1 MATPST
7 SRTQIA
13 APESQGF
20 DPRRL
25 ARIKPKMQAYV
36 DTGNFSG
43 ITTLLARRGKI
54 IHFDHSGVR
63 DIASQEPLDL
73 STIFR
78 IYSMTKPVV
87 CTALM
92 TLYEEARFH
101 LFDPIAK
108 YLPAFAKVKVW
119 NGNGQPLVDPV
130 RSILIRDLF
139 THTAG
144 LTYNFL
150 EDTPVSKMYLDAG
163 LLSNSDASLES
174 VIAELAR
181 LPLAYQPGSRW
192 HYSMSIDV
200 LAHLIEVLSDR
211 PLQDFLR
218 ERVFAPLGMSDT
230 GFSVSA
236 QNQLRVAAMYGHPDI
251 ATHQFTEI
259 VTSATGPVDVSKTYP
274 TANTTTFARGG
285 HGLFSTA
292 ADYLCFAQML
302 LNRGELDG
310 ERIISPAIA
319 DLMHSNHLPSNLMPY
334 SIAIVAMP
342 GYGFGLGSRVLMD
355 PAASG
360 LPGSA
365 GEFGWA
371 GAANTYFWVDPQREL
386 VGIFMTQHMISI
398 EPAQRDFHVLAYQA
412 LVE

>member
-1 MATPST
+1 MATPSAL
-7 SRTQIA
+7 RIQIA

-36 DTGNFSG
+36 DSGNFSG

-63 DIASQEPLDL
+63 DMASREPLDS
-73 STIFR
+73 STVFR

-101 LFDPIAK
+101 LFEPLAK

-119 NGNGQPLVDPV
+119 NGDGHALVDPV
-130 RSILIRDLF
+130 RPILIRDLF

-163 LLSNSDASLES
+163 LLSDSEVSLES

-200 LAHLIEVLSDR
+200 LAHLIEVLSGR
-211 PLQDFLR
+211 PLQDFLK

-230 GFSVSA
+230 GFSVSP
-236 QNQLRVAAMYGHPDI
+236 QNLSRVAAMYGHPDI
-251 ATHQFTEI
+251 ATHQFTNI

-274 TANTTTFARGG
+274 IGNTTTFARGG

-292 ADYLCFAQML
+292 TDYLCFAQML
-302 LNRGELDG
+302 LNRGALDG
-310 ERIISPAIA
+310 ERIISPAVA
-319 DLMHSNHLPSNLMPY
+319 DLMHCNHLPSNLMPY

>member
-1 MATPST
+1 MPTAHSSAIPS
-7 SRTQIA
+7 A

-20 DPRRL
+20 ETRRL

-36 DTGNFSG
+36 ESGDFSG

-54 IHFDHSGVR
+54 IHFDHSGLR
-63 DIASQEPLDL
+63 DKATREPLDS

-78 IYSMTKPVV
+78 IYSMTKPIV

-101 LFDPIAK
+101 LFDPLAK
-108 YLPAFAKVKVW
+108 YLPAFAKLKVW
-119 NGNGQPLVDPV
+119 NGDGERLVDPV
-130 RSILIRDLF
+130 RPILIRDLF

-150 EDTPVSKMYLDAG
+150 EDTPVSRMYLDAG
-163 LLSNSDASLES
+163 LLSDSKASLER
-174 VIAELAR
+174 VISELAR

-200 LAHLIEVLSDR
+200 LAHLIEVLSGR
-211 PLQDFLR
+211 PLQDFLQ
-218 ERVFAPLGMSDT
+218 ERVFSPLGMNDT
-230 GFSVSA
+230 GFSVSP
-236 QNQLRVAAMYGHPDI
+236 QNRSRLAAMYGHSDI
-251 ATHQFTEI
+251 STHQFTEI
-259 VTSATGPVDVSKTYP
+259 INSATGPVDVSRTYP
-274 TANTTTFARGG
+274 ADNTTTFARGG

-292 ADYLCFAQML
+292 RDYLSFAQML
-302 LNRGELDG
+302 LNRGQLEG

-319 DLMHSNHLPSNLMPY
+319 SLMHSNHLPSHLMPF
-334 SIAIVAMP
+334 SIAIVALP
-342 GYGFGLGSRVLMD
+342 GYGFGLGSRVLLD

-371 GAANTYFWVDPQREL
+371 GAANTYFWVDPKLEL
-386 VGIFMTQHMISI
+386 IGIFMTQHMISI
-398 EPAQRDFHVLAYQA
+398 EPAHRDFQVLAYQA
-412 LVE
+412 LVG

>member
-1 MATPST
+1 M
-7 SRTQIA
+7 TQMTV
-13 APESQGF
+13 PESQGF
-20 DPRRL
+20 DSRRL
-25 ARIKPKMQAYV
+25 ARIKPKMQTYV
-36 DTGNFSG
+36 DSGNFAG
-43 ITTLLARRGKI
+43 ITTLIARRGKI

-63 DIASQEPLDL
+63 DKASREPLDS

-78 IYSMTKPVV
+78 IYSMTKPIV

-119 NGNGQPLVDPV
+119 NGDDQPLVDPV
-130 RSILIRDLF
+130 RPILIRDLF

-163 LLSNSDASLES
+163 LLSDSHSPLES
-174 VIAELAR
+174 VINELAR

-200 LAHLIEVLSDR
+200 LAHLIEVLSGR
-211 PLQDFLR
+211 PLQGFLK
-218 ERVFAPLGMSDT
+218 ERIFSPLGMSDT

-236 QNQLRVAAMYGHPDI
+236 QNRSRVAAMYGHADI

-259 VTSATGPVDVSKTYP
+259 ANSATGPVDVSKTYP
-274 TANTTTFARGG
+274 TDNTATFARGG
-285 HGLFSTA
+285 TGLFSTA
-292 ADYLCFAQML
+292 ADYLRFAQML

-319 DLMHSNHLPSNLMPY
+319 DLMHSNHLPPNLMPY
-334 SIAIVAMP
+334 GIAIVTFP
-342 GYGFGLGSRVLMD
+342 GYGFGLGSRVLLD

-360 LPGSA
+360 MPGSA

-371 GAANTYFWVDPQREL
+371 GAANTHFWVDRKLEL

-398 EPAQRDFHVLAYQA
+398 EPAHRDFQVLAYQA

>member
-1 MATPST
+1 MATPHAPI
-7 SRTQIA
+7 TQIA

-25 ARIKPKMQAYV
+25 ARIKPRMQAYV
-36 DTGNFSG
+36 DSGNFSG

-63 DIASQEPLDL
+63 DKASQESLDS
-73 STIFR
+73 STVFR

-92 TLYEEARFH
+92 TLYEEAQFH
-101 LFDPIAK
+101 LFDPVSK

-119 NGNGQPLVDPV
+119 NGDGRSLADPV
-130 RSILIRDLF
+130 RPILVRDLL

-144 LTYNFL
+144 LTYSFL

-163 LLSNSDASLES
+163 LLSNSEASLEA
-174 VIAELAR
+174 VIADLAR

-200 LAHLIEVLSDR
+200 LAHLIEVLSGR
-211 PLQDFLR
+211 PLQDFLK
-218 ERVFAPLGMSDT
+218 ERVFSPLGMSDT
-230 GFSVSA
+230 GFSVSH
-236 QNQLRVAAMYGHPDI
+236 QNSSHMAAMYGHLDI

-259 VTSATGPVDVSKTYP
+259 VNSATGPVDVSKTYP
-274 TANTTTFARGG
+274 TDNTTTFARGG

-292 ADYLCFAQML
+292 ADYLRFAQML

-310 ERIISPAIA
+310 ERVISPAIA
-319 DLMHSNHLPSNLMPY
+319 DLMHSNHLASNLMPY
-334 SIAIVAMP
+334 SIAILAMP

-360 LPGSA
+360 MPGST

-371 GAANTYFWVDPQREL
+371 GAANTYFWVDPKLDL
-386 VGIFMTQHMISI
+386 VGIFMTQHMICI
-398 EPAQRDFHVLAYQA
+398 EPARNDFQVLAYQA